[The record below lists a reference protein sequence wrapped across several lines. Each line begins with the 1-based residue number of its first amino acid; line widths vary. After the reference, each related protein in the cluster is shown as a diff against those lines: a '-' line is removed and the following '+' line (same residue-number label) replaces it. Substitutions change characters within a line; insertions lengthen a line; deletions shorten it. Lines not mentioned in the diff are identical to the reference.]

1 MMSDEKSPAMMR
13 PALPTE
19 ADAVRALVRA
29 AYAHYVPR
37 LGREPGPMGDDYDR
51 RIAEDQVWVLVEQG
65 ELVGVVVLTERPE
78 SFLLQNVAVAPSA
91 QGKGYGRR
99 LITFAEDEARQRG
112 FTEIQLYTHV
122 LMVENIALYQHLGF
136 REIGRIHEHGFD
148 RVYMAK
154 AIS

>member
-37 LGREPGPMGDDYDR
+37 LGREPGPMGDDYAR

-78 SFLLQNVAVAPSA
+78 SFLLQNVTVAPSA

-136 REIGRIHEHGFD
+136 REIGRIHENGFD

-154 AIS
+154 PIS